1 MTNEGFLNAFEKE
14 KSYYLNNNEK
24 DIKKER
30 IWKEKCLLEDKQ
42 ISQSLKLVNNRKHSK
57 SFDLDLENLNS

>member
-24 DIKKER
+24 NIKKER

-42 ISQSLKLVNNRKHSK
+42 ISQSLKRVNNRKHSK